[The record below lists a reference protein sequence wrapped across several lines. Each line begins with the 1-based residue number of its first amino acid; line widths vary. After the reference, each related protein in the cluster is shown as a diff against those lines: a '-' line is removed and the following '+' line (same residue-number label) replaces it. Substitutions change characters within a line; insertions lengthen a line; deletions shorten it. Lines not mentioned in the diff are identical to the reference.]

1 VTAARFT
8 PGGTTDAAAAVDV
21 EITNMRARVE
31 QVSARLATV
40 TIVDDVAV
48 ARLEAAGWT
57 CLPPGTADDP
67 PAEPPEPTISP

>member
-1 VTAARFT
+1 MTAARFT

-40 TIVDDVAV
+40 TIIDDEAV
-48 ARLEAAGWT
+48 TRLEAAGWT
-57 CLPPGTADDP
+57 CIPPGTA
-67 PAEPPEPTISP
+67 AEAPG